1 MKAEYINP
9 FISEFQRIF
18 KEVTGDDIALSKSF
32 IKQGQESTDNVRVE
46 FQVIGDIQGMVALE
60 LSMES
65 AKAVA
70 SAMMGG
76 MVLPEMEEMA
86 RSAISELGN
95 MVTGNATG
103 KIAEQGFKVDITP
116 PKVTSEVAKSEQAPL
131 GFLFS
136 NPNKAVEMN
145 ISLKQS

>member
-9 FISEFQRIF
+9 FITEFQRIF

-32 IKQGQESTDNVRVE
+32 LKEGEASEGNVRVE
-46 FQVIGDIQGMVALE
+46 FQVVGDIQGTVALE
-60 LSMES
+60 LSMET
-65 AKAVA
+65 AKSIA

-86 RSAISELGN
+86 RSAVSELGN

-103 KIAEQGFKVDITP
+103 RIAEQGYKVDITP
-116 PKVTSEVAKSEQAPL
+116 PKVTTAVSKSEQPPL

-136 NPNKAVEMN
+136 NPNQAVEMD
-145 ISLKQS
+145 IALK